1 MKIERA
7 RLKSEALR
15 GDKAKRDG
23 GGGPIFRLCPAEC
36 DENVVFVNKVM
47 SDPVIGRMIARRMA
61 LALQAYRN
69 FPRNGPET
77 LRPED
82 RRKFRPS
89 GGAA

>member
-1 MKIERA
+1 MKSERA

-23 GGGPIFRLCPAEC
+23 GGGPILRLCPAEY
-36 DENVVFVNKVM
+36 DENAVFVNKVM

-61 LALQAYRN
+61 LALQAYRK
-69 FPRNGPET
+69 FPREGPET
-77 LRPED
+77 PGRED
-82 RRKFRPS
+82 GRKFRPS